1 MDTIY
6 YYTYNCQ
13 SCDDMCE
20 VGFYETPHKLDS
32 FTCDA
37 NGKEHD
43 LLICDVDNDNMT
55 LDVDIL

>member
-6 YYTYNCQ
+6 YYTYNCPI
-13 SCDDMCE
+13 CGGMCE
-20 VGFYETPHKLDS
+20 VGFYRMPNKLDS

-37 NGKEHD
+37 NGKWHD